1 MQVDVWLSRRMLSEI
16 EYRGSTYH
24 SENIDLTRYGQQYKG
39 ENGHTSLHHI
49 KSLSRS

>member
-24 SENIDLTRYGQQYKG
+24 SEDMDSSTRGKMDIQVYTIL
-39 ENGHTSLHHI
+39 NHSLA
-49 KSLSRS
+49 LNDT